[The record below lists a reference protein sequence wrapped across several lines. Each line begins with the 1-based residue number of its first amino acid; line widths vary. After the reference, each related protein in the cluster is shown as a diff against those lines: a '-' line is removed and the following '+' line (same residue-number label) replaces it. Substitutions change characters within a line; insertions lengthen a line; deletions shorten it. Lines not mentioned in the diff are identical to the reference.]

1 MLQQTR
7 GCNALGRVNLPT
19 MRQLYTMPCSV
30 MCLRI
35 YVNNHIYIILCGINT
50 YIIHSHLLGE
60 FCTPKFIS
68 LRDPCCL
75 SFKLPR
81 AHSSI
86 SSLQWVRVGKSVKPQ
101 THKQAFLP
109 KSHHTRPGF
118 NHQGLVQPWALEA
131 KFLPKSKGVAWL
143 PELFLNSNSNT
154 LWWIAHPCSTHFLA
168 TRLFCFGMEKKTK
181 TYSQITWVLRHPHN
195 IPTASGPFVVFVWV
209 KPSPKMSRLLAGF
222 RARNFW
228 KKTRGVSVYPVM
240 ERGNPESPP
249 TSTCFGGKGDL

>member
-1 MLQQTR
+1 M
-7 GCNALGRVNLPT
+7 
-19 MRQLYTMPCSV
+19 
-30 MCLRI
+30 
-35 YVNNHIYIILCGINT
+35 
-50 YIIHSHLLGE
+50 
-60 FCTPKFIS
+60 
-68 LRDPCCL
+68 
-75 SFKLPR
+75 
-81 AHSSI
+81 
-86 SSLQWVRVGKSVKPQ
+86 GKSVKPQ

-143 PELFLNSNSNT
+143 PELFLNSNSKT

-168 TRLFCFGMEKKTK
+168 TRLFCFGMEKKNQK
-181 TYSQITWVLRHPHN
+181 PQITWVLRHPHN

-240 ERGNPESPP
+240 ERDNPESPSNFNFFLVGKEIFNCGQVDYAQLNITL
-249 TSTCFGGKGDL
+249 TSKIDLWLMDGWSTQKWSQNY